1 MSKTRRTWSS
11 TRRSGSKR
19 WTAASATLLMLAALS
34 GCQLIAGLT
43 ERTSGTQS
51 CIHNSD
57 CRLGHVCI
65 FETCAQECE
74 ADIDCPRA
82 SRCLDV
88 DGASACV
95 SRNEAA
101 CTDNKDCPAAT
112 ICSTQTCRTLC
123 GGVENSQCREDQTCV
138 EVEPTQSTV
147 APALHTC
154 IGNNSAHD
162 AGSGTGG
169 DAGGYAGS
177 NSGGPG
183 GGSSGT
189 AGGVSVNA
197 GHGGT
202 GGSVGASGDGGVQA
216 QGPALV
222 ACPGQT
228 PSGLCDVPNQVCAYL
243 GATCTC
249 LGDDAISGDG
259 GNGSGGDG
267 PSSAGGAEAFDI
279 TSEAPGVWSC
289 SSCPGAQPSGATPCG
304 VLPRF
309 CSYGAVSCECR
320 GSGWTCGVGA
330 CPSSQPPAASTCTQA
345 QIRCPYGDTVCSCKG
360 SQWSCVAPSCEDPS
374 GDYPLT
380 CSYEGYVCAA
390 NAGIGKEPVCT
401 CPVTPPTET
410 DCHFYSRSP
419 CAYDDYSCDCWHN
432 EWTCGYRCP
441 TKRPT
446 NGNTCHDAT
455 LQCNYAGSPSF
466 CGCNGSQWVC
476 QGT

>member
-1 MSKTRRTWSS
+1 MSKTRRTWSG
-11 TRRSGSKR
+11 TRRSGSKQR
-19 WTAASATLLMLAALS
+19 AAASATLLMLAALS

-43 ERTSGTQS
+43 ERTTSTNS
-51 CIHNSD
+51 CIDNSD
-57 CRLGHVCI
+57 CRLGQVCI
-65 FETCAQECE
+65 FETCAQE
-74 ADIDCPRA
+74 
-82 SRCLDV
+82 
-88 DGASACV
+88 
-95 SRNEAA
+95 
-101 CTDNKDCPAAT
+101 
-112 ICSTQTCRTLC
+112 
-123 GGVENSQCREDQTCV
+123 
-138 EVEPTQSTV
+138 
-147 APALHTC
+147 
-154 IGNNSAHD
+154 NSAHD
-162 AGSGTGG
+162 AGNGAGG

-177 NSGGPG
+177 SSGPG

-189 AGGVSVNA
+189 AGSVSVNA
-197 GHGGT
+197 GRGGT
-202 GGSVGASGDGGVQA
+202 GGSVGAGGDGGVQA
-216 QGPALV
+216 QGPSLV

-228 PSGLCDVPNQVCAYL
+228 PSGMCDVPNQVCAYL
-243 GATCTC
+243 GETCTC
-249 LGDDAISGDG
+249 LGDGENAGDG
-259 GNGSGGDG
+259 GNGSGGAG

-279 TSEAPGVWSC
+279 TSEASGVWSC

-304 VLPRF
+304 LLPRF

-320 GSGWTCGVGA
+320 GNGWTCGVGA
-330 CPSSQPPAASTCTQA
+330 CPSSQPLAASSCTQS
-345 QIRCPYGDTVCSCKG
+345 QIRCPYGDTVCSCKA
-360 SQWSCVAPSCEDPS
+360 SKWSCVAPSCEDPS

-441 TKRPT
+441 AKRPT